1 MHIKGIPII
10 ASNMATGN
18 FHMADQ
24 LSQHKMF
31 TAIAKH
37 NNWRWMNYFK
47 EPTYDS
53 LREIYSKYC
62 FYTIGMCYEEL
73 DELNKFYGVL
83 TGGQIDAVN
92 RNDLMICIDIANGYS
107 QKFASWVNEIR
118 SHFPYNVIMAGN
130 VCTPEMTQELIL
142 AGADIIKV
150 GIGPGAHC
158 STRMKTGVGMPQL
171 TAIIECADVAHGL
184 DALICADGGITY
196 PGDIA
201 KAFGANADFVMI
213 GTMFAGTDQCEG
225 DIITKW
231 EHDGTYTWDTSK
243 EAYNKPTWE
252 PNVVEKKYKQF
263 YGMSSD
269 VAPGNA
275 GKNKDYRTSEGIVSE
290 VPYKGDV
297 NAIIMDILGGLRS
310 ACTYIGARN
319 LKSFG
324 KCATFQ
330 RVNNQK

>member
-1 MHIKGIPII
+1 MLTKYKLKEIKNIEEIQYCGDVYDLTIEDDNSYCVNDNYIV
-10 ASNMATGN
+10 
-18 FHMADQ
+18 
-24 LSQHKMF
+24 
-31 TAIAKH
+31 H
-37 NNWRWMNYFK
+37 N
-47 EPTYDS
+47 
-53 LREIYSKYC
+53 
-62 FYTIGMCYEEL
+62 
-73 DELNKFYGVL
+73 
-83 TGGQIDAVN
+83 
-92 RNDLMICIDIANGYS
+92 
-107 QKFASWVNEIR
+107 
-118 SHFPYNVIMAGN
+118 
-130 VCTPEMTQELIL
+130 
-142 AGADIIKV
+142 
-150 GIGPGAHC
+150 C
-158 STRMKTGVGMPQL
+158 S
-171 TAIIECADVAHGL
+171 DVAHGL
-184 DALICADGGITY
+184 DALICADGGITC